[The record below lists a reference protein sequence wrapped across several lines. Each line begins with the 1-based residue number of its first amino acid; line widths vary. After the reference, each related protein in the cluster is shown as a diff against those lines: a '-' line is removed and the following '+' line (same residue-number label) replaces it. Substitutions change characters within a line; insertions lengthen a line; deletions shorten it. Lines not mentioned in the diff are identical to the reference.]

1 MRWGVF
7 EVHSALAE
15 GGETVGGGGFRGL
28 GLGAWRVEGGVL
40 WDGRREVWRGRTGGN
55 GAL

>member
-1 MRWGVF
+1 VRWGVF